1 MAADLFLFIHVF
13 FMVTL
18 CSTKRCRV
26 AQKTIVSTKEIYHI
40 EVKRQKKLWHSKE
53 DSGWLNIFIKYVWC
67 CTEIEYIFTKNG
79 SCFI

>member
-1 MAADLFLFIHVF
+1 MATDMFLFIHVF

-40 EVKRQKKLWHSKE
+40 EVKATKKIVTLKRR
-53 DSGWLNIFIKYVWC
+53 LRLTKYV
-67 CTEIEYIFTKNG
+67 Y
-79 SCFI
+79 